1 MEVSPRLYRG
11 VGPPGSTWYPHQAA
25 DSEPKPKARAT
36 ETAQLGMRGD
46 IITLVVAVTY
56 SEEGWV
62 RTPEPTHSNMTPCL

>member
-1 MEVSPRLYRG
+1 MEVGPRLHCG
-11 VGPPGSTWYPHQAA
+11 VGPRGSTWYPHQAA

-36 ETAQLGMRGD
+36 EMAQLGMRGD

-62 RTPEPTHSNMTPCL
+62 RTPEPTCSNMAP